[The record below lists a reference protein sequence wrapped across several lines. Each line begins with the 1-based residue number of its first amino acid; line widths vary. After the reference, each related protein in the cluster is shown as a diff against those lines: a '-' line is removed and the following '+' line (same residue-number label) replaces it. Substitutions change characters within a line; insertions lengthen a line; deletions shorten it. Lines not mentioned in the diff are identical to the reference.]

1 MSKLAI
7 VVAVFAT
14 LLIFQPVSAQAP
26 TTPAAPTLSLKEG
39 ADVPLKFA
47 QALSSKTAVEGDPV
61 NFVLAEDIKVG
72 DVVVARQGDKAVG
85 EVSHAKKAGMMG
97 KGGELNVRLDY
108 LRVGDTKVRLRGTKA
123 REGDDKVGATVALT
137 VIFGPIGLIKH
148 GKNIDIPEGT
158 ALGAFVADDVNLPP
172 APPVAPATPVPA
184 TQATPPT
191 APSATK

>member
-1 MSKLAI
+1 MSKPGI
-7 VVAVFAT
+7 VVAAFAI
-14 LLIFQPVSAQAP
+14 LLTAQLAFAQAP
-26 TTPAAPTLSLKEG
+26 AASPTPTLSLREG
-39 ADVPLKFA
+39 TDVPLKFA

-108 LRVGDTKVRLRGTKA
+108 LRVGDTKVRLRGTKS

-148 GKNIDIPEGT
+148 GKNIDIAEGT
-158 ALGAFVADDVNLPP
+158 PLGAFVADDVNLLPAPP
-172 APPVAPATPVPA
+172 APPSAPAPATP
-184 TQATPPT
+184 
-191 APSATK
+191 